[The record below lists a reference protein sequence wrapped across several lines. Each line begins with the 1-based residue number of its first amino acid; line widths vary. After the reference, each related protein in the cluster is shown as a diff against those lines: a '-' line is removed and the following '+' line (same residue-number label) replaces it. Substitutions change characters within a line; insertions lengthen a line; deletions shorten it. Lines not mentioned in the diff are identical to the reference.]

1 MKPSKQNLDASADR
15 LMDELIALRR
25 RIHEHPE
32 LAFEEHETAR
42 RVQEFL
48 SRLRIGFRSGIGG
61 TGIVAMLE
69 GAAPGPTIAIR
80 ADMDALP
87 MSEPAGMPFSG
98 FTIGRSLPQ
107 APWAGIRRRS
117 WHRPTLST

>member
-1 MKPSKQNLDASADR
+1 MKPSMQKLDASADR

-80 ADMDALP
+80 ADMAKCTR
-87 MSEPAGMPFSG
+87 AGMTRIPQSRLALL
-98 FTIGRSLPQ
+98 RSYRNS
-107 APWAGIRRRS
+107 A
-117 WHRPTLST
+117 ST